1 MKFYRFII
9 LFFLTVGCITEIEI
23 PSAIKPFNLS
33 YELNQLTVKFGKG
46 ALSDAPTI
54 EGDTSF
60 FYSIEKIIEVISN
73 VEINTGTDIIINSQS
88 GIIELVSGNTLAIGD
103 YALTINVSNDGG
115 ETTFIGAFTFKIR
128 EADIPKNLSYN
139 PNNIYIEEGVNFT
152 SVQPTIDGTSPH
164 TFTLQNASSLGT
176 FISVNNTNGVISID
190 GAISNIG
197 EYILNIEVENSE
209 GVSLFENI
217 YTITIEQHT
226 VAVSN
231 GYYIAQSTIDPLS
244 ANILLTEKVE
254 ADNFSSQTRTGF
266 YANYVY
272 LDAGNYH
279 LVKVENNHI
288 ITIYGGNSSTINLTA
303 DCGSKAYTLVAATEN
318 GATFAVTAGLYKT
331 SYDETTGE
339 IILFKIEN
347 TGIIGS
353 STSNGWG
360 SDTPVLLQETIS
372 SDGATWETSDVVLL
386 AGAFKVRLNCGWH
399 IDRRIDKNSTFSS
412 TNGYAMFTNFGGT
425 SNTLTNGND
434 GSDIQVTAK
443 GGIAPDEGICNTH
456 RLGV

>member
-152 SVQPTIDGTSPH
+152 SVQPTID
-164 TFTLQNASSLGT
+164 
-176 FISVNNTNGVISID
+176 
-190 GAISNIG
+190 
-197 EYILNIEVENSE
+197 
-209 GVSLFENI
+209 I
-217 YTITIEQHT
+217 Y
-226 VAVSN
+226 
-231 GYYIAQSTIDPLS
+231 
-244 ANILLTEKVE
+244 K
-254 ADNFSSQTRTGF
+254 
-266 YANYVY
+266 
-272 LDAGNYH
+272 
-279 LVKVENNHI
+279 
-288 ITIYGGNSSTINLTA
+288 
-303 DCGSKAYTLVAATEN
+303 C
-318 GATFAVTAGLYKT
+318 
-331 SYDETTGE
+331 
-339 IILFKIEN
+339 
-347 TGIIGS
+347 
-353 STSNGWG
+353 
-360 SDTPVLLQETIS
+360 
-372 SDGATWETSDVVLL
+372 
-386 AGAFKVRLNCGWH
+386 
-399 IDRRIDKNSTFSS
+399 
-412 TNGYAMFTNFGGT
+412 
-425 SNTLTNGND
+425 
-434 GSDIQVTAK
+434 
-443 GGIAPDEGICNTH
+443 
-456 RLGV
+456 